1 MGETKKIDIP
11 ALAEACARFY
21 PALKA
26 AAALDENY
34 ITEVLSESGSVSF
47 GDIKK
52 EAHCSVSGTCNF
64 LTEAVKTGVVEKD
77 PTKPLYRLNSYNSI
91 REKARL
97 FIDKKIQPVNLKTGE
112 RLVFS
117 FIRNA
122 VVFEALQGGEL
133 CLGDIQKKI
142 GLAQS
147 PASLKMSRLHE
158 YGWVNKRRDGKN
170 VYYSLS
176 DYTRRFLVDLAGAG
190 L

>member
-11 ALAEACARFY
+11 ALVESCKRFY

-34 ITEVLSESGSVSF
+34 ITDVLSESGFVSF

-64 LTEAVKTGVVEKD
+64 LADAVKTGVVEKD
-77 PTKPLYRLNSYNSI
+77 ATKPLYRLSNYGAI
-91 REKARL
+91 RAKALL
-97 FIDKKIQPVNLKTGE
+97 FVPEFSKYTLLKRSE

-117 FIRNA
+117 FIRYA
-122 VVFEALQGGEL
+122 SIFEALQNSEL
-133 CLGDIQKKI
+133 CLGEIQQKI

-147 PASLKMSRLHE
+147 PASLKMSRLYE
-158 YGWVNKRRDGKN
+158 YGWVDKRRDGKN

-176 DYTRRFLVDLAGAG
+176 DHTRRTLAALAGAG